1 MAEKDKEPLST
12 EDALKQWRAA
22 ERTVAVARRGRLAAD
37 FDINHST
44 FQLETAEH
52 VLWEGRSAQPQH

>member
-22 ERTVAVARRGRLAAD
+22 ERDHGDT
-37 FDINHST
+37 
-44 FQLETAEH
+44 
-52 VLWEGRSAQPQH
+52 P